1 MTALIG
7 LMIWAFVGAGAMGMV
22 GGVTGTSRVHIAS
35 SGISTSAAARLL
47 TLANGVIL
55 AITGV
60 QKMSRLLNV
69 KQGTMPVL
77 LWIVALMEHTP
88 ALTIVWWMGRTVYL

>member
-1 MTALIG
+1 
-7 LMIWAFVGAGAMGMV
+7 
-22 GGVTGTSRVHIAS
+22 
-35 SGISTSAAARLL
+35 
-47 TLANGVIL
+47 
-55 AITGV
+55 
-60 QKMSRLLNV
+60 MSRLLNV